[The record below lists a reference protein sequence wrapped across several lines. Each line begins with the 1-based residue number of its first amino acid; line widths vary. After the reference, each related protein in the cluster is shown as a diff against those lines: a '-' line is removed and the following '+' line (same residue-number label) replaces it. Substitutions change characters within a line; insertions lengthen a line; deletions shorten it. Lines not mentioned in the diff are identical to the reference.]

1 MKRYLHIK
9 KLATTDT
16 TTSNETTD
24 PTELTDSFTDDTT
37 TTVGKRNSNFLK
49 ITDSDYKRP
58 KAGTKQDN
66 FTKEDILKKLEGYT
80 PLRTMEEKKILS
92 QLPTFKTWIRYINV
106 HTKQFR
112 TGGLLMKV
120 SYPDYITLL
129 NPGKQLTWSVQIRD
143 NLIYVKDPKETIAKN
158 EESELKER
166 LFSMYAKG
174 QLTFKR
180 N

>member
-16 TTSNETTD
+16 TTTDPTTD
-24 PTELTDSFTDDTT
+24 PTELTDTFTDDTT
-37 TTVGKRNSNFLK
+37 TNKEYTSKFVK
-49 ITDSDYKRP
+49 ITDSNYKRP
-58 KAGTKQDN
+58 KSGTAQDN
-66 FTKEDILKKLEGYT
+66 FTKADIIKKLEGFI
-80 PLRTMEEKKILS
+80 PLRTMEEKKILT
-92 QLPTFKTWIRYINV
+92 QLPTFKTWIRYINA

-129 NPGKQLTWSVQIRD
+129 NPGKQLTWSVQIKD
-143 NLIYVKDPKETIAKN
+143 NIIYIRDPKEEIAKK
-158 EESELKER
+158 EETELKER
-166 LFSMYAKG
+166 LFEMYANG
-174 QLTFKR
+174 QLTLKR